1 MASFTGIIKTLQDLT
16 AQTTAEDTDLI
27 PIGTSVLKK
36 ISFANLRKALGV
48 DALNSNMSK
57 WHMLRQTVTVPGGA
71 TAVNVNL
78 SDMIVDCPV
87 VAQRI
92 TNAGSVGVAGA
103 RAYAGYV
110 TISLTAQ
117 VSASDAQVAFSII
130 YYC

>member
-1 MASFTGIIKTLQDLT
+1 
-16 AQTTAEDTDLI
+16 
-27 PIGTSVLKK
+27 
-36 ISFANLRKALGV
+36 
-48 DALNSNMSK
+48 MSK

-92 TNAGSVGVAGA
+92 TSAGSVGVAGA

-110 TISLTAQ
+110 TILLTSQ
-117 VSASDAQVAFSII
+117 VSTSDEQVAFSIF
-130 YYC
+130 YYW